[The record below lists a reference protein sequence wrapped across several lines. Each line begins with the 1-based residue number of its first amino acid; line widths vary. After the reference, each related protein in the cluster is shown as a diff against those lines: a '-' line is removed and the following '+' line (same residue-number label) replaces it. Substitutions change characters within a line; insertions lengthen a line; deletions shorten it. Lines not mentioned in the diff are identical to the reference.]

1 MHTPHTP
8 PTLTAESPSAPL
20 RPAPERRRKLLG
32 PRAPSP
38 PPPTSGRHN
47 EAISHAKR
55 AVSLTEGSSLASA
68 DLSLTATAYFNLA
81 QVLEAT
87 QAPAHRAEME
97 QTYAAALSIAQRDL
111 GPNHA
116 TTMAIQKKYAG
127 AAAKRRSP
135 AEPDSGGSFLP
146 QLNNSGVNTS
156 YTAQAYDEDP
166 RCRPCC
172 TAEKASIQRVSCR
185 VVLCCVVP
193 CHVMLCR
200 DTSCVVSCVVSCYV
214 VLCCVVLCCVVSCR
228 VVSCRVVSCRVVS
241 CRVVSCRV
249 VSCRVVSCR
258 VVSCRVVSCCVVL
271 CCVVLCCV
279 VLFAVDAGH
288 TRIAG
293 THARWRAPRP
303 PVQWGCRRRGGR
315 RPGPGPTS
323 SRGPRRC
330 PAAWAPDPP
339 WTPTTPSAP

>member
-1 MHTPHTP
+1 MNAMPNNRVQGNPGGSHQ
-8 PTLTAESPSAPL
+8 SAATNL
-20 RPAPERRRKLLG
+20 NISSILSQL
-32 PRAPSP
+32 
-38 PPPTSGRHN
+38 GRHN

-166 RCRPCC
+166 RYARSL
-172 TAEKASIQRVSCR
+172 AGSKASGPVGLSQTWGAAAR
-185 VVLCCVVP
+185 
-193 CHVMLCR
+193 
-200 DTSCVVSCVVSCYV
+200 
-214 VLCCVVLCCVVSCR
+214 
-228 VVSCRVVSCRVVS
+228 
-241 CRVVSCRV
+241 
-249 VSCRVVSCR
+249 
-258 VVSCRVVSCCVVL
+258 
-271 CCVVLCCV
+271 
-279 VLFAVDAGH
+279 
-288 TRIAG
+288 TRPDVFEGAQTMPSG
-293 THARWRAPRP
+293 VGPRP
-303 PVQWGCRRRGGR
+303 PMDADYAQ
-315 RPGPGPTS
+315 RPLVPPQ
-323 SRGPRRC
+323 RAAA
-330 PAAWAPDPP
+330 PA
-339 WTPTTPSAP
+339 WTFNQP